1 MLLILAFGV
10 AFEFP
15 LGLLALSLMGV
26 IPSRKLR
33 SWRRPAWVVIL
44 VLAGFLTPAQ
54 DPITQ
59 VLLAAPMA
67 ILYEATIIIAR
78 VLKR

>member
-1 MLLILAFGV
+1 
-10 AFEFP
+10 
-15 LGLLALSLMGV
+15 
-26 IPSRKLR
+26 
-33 SWRRPAWVVIL
+33 VVIL

-67 ILYEATIIIAR
+67 ILYEATIIVAR
-78 VLKR
+78 LLKH